1 MGVASTCGHSVADLQ
16 RVISA
21 MRKVVEK
28 LQSENERLK
37 KEEGRGD
44 RETGR
49 VRQLEEENKKL
60 KVGGKERGREG
71 GMDGGREG
79 GRERGREG
87 GRKGR
92 VGVHEGSTVCH
103 TCLGIV
109 GATESQP
116 VCPRRRRK

>member
-1 MGVASTCGHSVADLQ
+1 MGVASTGGHSVADLQ

-49 VRQLEEENKKL
+49 VRQLEKENKKL
-60 KVGGKERGREG
+60 KVGGKEREKEG

-79 GRERGREG
+79 GREGERES
-87 GRKGR
+87 
-92 VGVHEGSTVCH
+92 EGFTVCH
-103 TCLGIV
+103 TRSGIA

-116 VCPRRRRK
+116 VCPRRRKK